1 MTGAET
7 LPDLL
12 RRPLDEVRAL
22 QDRLL
27 ARTIDL
33 CHAGHPFYGALM
45 RREGLEPRHIRG
57 VADLHRLPPTSK
69 QDFLDDPEAFRLT
82 GPDLTVKE
90 RTLWKILYTTGS
102 TSGVPAPVYVST
114 SDHYDYMVGCTRRED
129 LVDLRDTDMIASLF
143 PLTRFP
149 MGAYARAPDEA
160 AAVGASITFGRTGRP
175 APDFPLHQSL
185 DDAVRLVERQGA
197 TVLWGVA
204 SFVRRVLLRAAELD
218 ADFGA
223 VRMAMI
229 TGEASS
235 AAMRADMSRRMR
247 DLGCAAAIVVNR
259 YGSTEQGSSMVECC
273 EGSGFHSLAPNE
285 LHHEVVDA
293 DGLPCA
299 DGTPGHLAFTHLTR
313 RGTVLLRYLVGDVV
327 SIDHAPCPH
336 CGRTSPRVAS
346 NLTRSGDLL
355 KIKGMLVNLR
365 HLKDWLEQLK
375 EVSEYQIVIRP
386 SDPSDPF
393 SMDELLLRLALT
405 GPEGDISAKVTDMVG
420 VQPKIETVAPDAI
433 FDPLRAVK
441 PVRVVDER
449 PASV

>member
-1 MTGAET
+1 MIGAET

-12 RRPLDEVRAL
+12 RRPLPEVRAL
-22 QDRLL
+22 QDRAL
-27 ARTIDL
+27 ARTIEL
-33 CHAGHPFYGALM
+33 CHAGHPYYSAVM
-45 RREGLEPRHIRG
+45 KREGLEPRHIQG

-69 QDFLDDPEAFRLT
+69 QDFLNDPDAFRLSH
-82 GPDLTVKE
+82 PDLTMAE

-102 TSGVPAPVYVST
+102 TTGIPAAVYVST

-129 LVDLRDTDMIASLF
+129 LVDLHDTDMIASLF
-143 PLTRFP
+143 PLTQFP

-175 APDFPLHQSL
+175 TPGSPLHQSL

-204 SFVRRVLLRAAELD
+204 SFIRRVLVRAGEMG
-218 ADFGA
+218 ADFSR
-223 VRMAMI
+223 VRISMI

-235 AAMRADMSRRMR
+235 AAMRADMSRRMSAM
-247 DLGCAAAIVVNR
+247 GCAGNTVVNR
-259 YGSTEQGSSMVECC
+259 YGSTEQGGSMVECAP
-273 EGSGFHSLAPNE
+273 GSGFHSLAPNE
-285 LHHEVVDA
+285 LYHEVIDQN
-293 DGLPCA
+293 GNSCA
-299 DGTPGHLAFTHLTR
+299 DGVSGDLAFTQLTR

-327 SIDHAPCPH
+327 SIDHTPCPH

-365 HLKDWLEQLK
+365 ALKDWLEAAPGIA
-375 EVSEYQIVIRP
+375 EYQIVIRP
-386 SDPSDPF
+386 SDKDDLY
-393 SMDELLLRLALT
+393 SMDELVLKLAAT
-405 GPEGDISAKVTDMVG
+405 DTPHDIAEQVANLVG
-420 VQPKIETVAPDAI
+420 VRPLVQIVAQDEI

-449 PASV
+449 P

>member
-1 MTGAET
+1 MTGADT

-12 RRPLDEVRAL
+12 RRPLLEVRAL
-22 QDRLL
+22 QDRAL
-27 ARTIDL
+27 ARTIEL
-33 CHAGHPFYGALM
+33 CHTGHPYYSAVM
-45 RREGLEPRHIRG
+45 KREGIEPRHIQG
-57 VADLHRLPPTSK
+57 VADLHLLPPTSK
-69 QDFLDDPEAFRLT
+69 QDFLNDPEAFRLSH
-82 GPDLTVKE
+82 PELDMAE

-102 TSGVPAPVYVST
+102 TSGIPAPVYVST

-143 PLTRFP
+143 PLTQFP

-175 APDFPLHQSL
+175 TPGSPLHQSL

-204 SFVRRVLLRAAELD
+204 SFVRRVLIRAGEME
-218 ADFGA
+218 ADFSR
-223 VRMAMI
+223 VRISMI

-235 AAMRADMSRRMR
+235 AAMRADMSRRMTA
-247 DLGCAAAIVVNR
+247 LGCAGNAVVNR
-259 YGSTEQGSSMVECC
+259 YGSTEQGSSMVECAV
-273 EGSGFHSLAPNE
+273 GSGFHSLAPNE
-285 LHHEVVDA
+285 LYHEVIDC
-293 DGLPCA
+293 DGKPCA
-299 DGTPGHLAFTHLTR
+299 DGVSGNLAFTQLTR

-327 SIDHAPCPH
+327 SIDHRPCPH

-365 HLKDWLEQLK
+365 NLKDWLEQA
-375 EVSEYQIVIRP
+375 ECVTEYQIVIRP
-386 SDPSDPF
+386 SVRDDPF
-393 SMDELLLRLALT
+393 SMDELVLRLALIDK
-405 GPEGDISAKVTDMVG
+405 PDHIAEQVTDLIGLRPILEV
-420 VQPKIETVAPDAI
+420 VTQDEI
-433 FDPLRAVK
+433 FDPLRTVK

-449 PASV
+449 QKEH